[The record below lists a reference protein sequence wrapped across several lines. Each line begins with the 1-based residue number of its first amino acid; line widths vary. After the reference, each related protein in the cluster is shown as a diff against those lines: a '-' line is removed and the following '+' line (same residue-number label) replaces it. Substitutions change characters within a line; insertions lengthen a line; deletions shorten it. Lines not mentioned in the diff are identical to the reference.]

1 MSRLLQSKAIG
12 TGGRVAGARVA
23 RPAPASAPS
32 LVLVGI
38 SEAKP

>member
-1 MSRLLQSKAIG
+1 MIAAVTAIG
-12 TGGRVAGARVA
+12 ADGRGTGAREA

-38 SEAKP
+38 SEATP